1 MLALEEP
8 MTVVIRHAEPKTAG
22 VKAFLA
28 GEEKQLLIGADWE
41 PGGGGRIPTH
51 DPATGR
57 ILAYVARG
65 DSSDVDR
72 AVAAA
77 RKALDTGPWSQ
88 MTPMDRAGV
97 LWRIADILEAHIDE
111 LAELETL
118 DQGKPLFVGRWAEIP
133 GAINQFRYFSGQ
145 ALTIEGRTITSSINY
160 QPPGKQVQSWTL
172 REPVGVVAA
181 IVPWNSPLVL
191 TAMKLAPALAAGC
204 TLVLKP
210 AEDTS
215 LTAVR
220 LCELMLEAGLP
231 PGVVNLVTGYGHEA
245 GAALAAHP
253 GVDKVAFTGS
263 TQTGRAILDA
273 AKGNLKRVSLELG
286 GKSPAIVL
294 PDADLDIAI
303 PGVAGAIFFNAG
315 QVCVAGS
322 RLYVHRSIFDKVMEG
337 VVGYAKGLTLGHGL
351 DPEAQMGP
359 LVSNK
364 QADKVAT
371 YVADARAAG
380 ASVLTGG
387 GRVGEGGAFIE
398 PAVLA
403 GCAPSSPIVREE
415 VFGPVLV
422 AQPYDDLSEAVE
434 AANDSDYGLAASI
447 WTENLSMAHRLSRSL
462 KAGTVWINCHS
473 MYDASLPIGGVKQSG
488 WGRDSGQLAMDGYL
502 EWKTVCAV
510 L

>member
-1 MLALEEP
+1 MERA
-8 MTVVIRHAEPKTAG
+8 
-22 VKAFLA
+22 
-28 GEEKQLLIGADWE
+28 
-41 PGGGGRIPTH
+41 
-51 DPATGR
+51 R
-57 ILAYVARG
+57 ILW
-65 DSSDVDR
+65 
-72 AVAAA
+72 
-77 RKALDTGPWSQ
+77 T
-88 MTPMDRAGV
+88 
-97 LWRIADILEAHIDE
+97 IADVLEAHIDE
-111 LAELETL
+111 LSELETL

-145 ALTIEGRTITSSINY
+145 ALTIEGRTINTSINY
-160 QPPGKQVQSWTL
+160 QPAGKEVQAWTL

-204 TLVLKP
+204 ALVLKP

-215 LTAVR
+215 LTAIR
-220 LCELMLEAGLP
+220 LCELMQEAGLP
-231 PGVVNLVTGYGHEA
+231 PGVVNLITGFGYEA
-245 GAALAAHP
+245 GAALAAHK

-286 GKSPAIVL
+286 GKSPVIVL

-322 RLYVHRSIFDKVMEG
+322 RLYAHRSIYDKVMEG
-337 VVGYAKGLTLGHGL
+337 VVGYAEGLKLGHGL
-351 DPEAQMGP
+351 DPETQMGP
-359 LVSNK
+359 VVSKK
-364 QADKVAT
+364 QADKIAS
-371 YVADARAAG
+371 YVEGARKAG

-387 GRVGEGGAFIE
+387 AQLGAAGTFIA
-398 PAVLA
+398 PTVVA
-403 GCAPSSPIVREE
+403 GCAADAAIVREE

-422 AQPYDDLSEAVE
+422 AQAYDDLAEVVD

-447 WTENLSMAHRLSRSL
+447 WTQGLSEAHRLSRQIKS
-462 KAGTVWINCHS
+462 GSVWINCHS

-488 WGRDSGQLAMDGYL
+488 WGRDSSQVAMESYL

>member
-1 MLALEEP
+1 
-8 MTVVIRHAEPKTAG
+8 MTIQLQFQQPIRPD
-22 VKAFLA
+22 VRAFLA
-28 GEEKQLLIGADWE
+28 DGEKKLLIGGEWGV
-41 PGGGGRIPTH
+41 GGAGRIATH
-51 DPATGR
+51 DPATGAV
-57 ILAYVARG
+57 LAYIARA
-65 DSSDVDR
+65 DQADVDR

-77 RKALDTGPWSQ
+77 RQALEGGAWSS
-88 MTPMDRAGV
+88 MTPMERARI
-97 LWRIADILEAHIDE
+97 LWTIADVLEAHIDE
-111 LAELETL
+111 LSELETL

-145 ALTIEGRTITSSINY
+145 ALAIEGRTINSSINY
-160 QPPGKQVQSWTL
+160 QPAGKVAQAWTL

-204 TLVLKP
+204 TVVLKP

-231 PGVVNLVTGYGHEA
+231 PGVVNLITGYGAEA

-253 GVDKVAFTGS
+253 DVDKVAFTGS
-263 TQTGRAILDA
+263 TQTGRAIVDA

-286 GKSPAIVL
+286 GKSPSIVL
-294 PDADLDIAI
+294 PDADLALAI
-303 PGVAGAIFFNAG
+303 PGVASAIFFNAG

-322 RLYVHRSIFDKVMEG
+322 RLYVHRSVFDTVLEG
-337 VVGYAKGLTLGHGL
+337 VVTYAQGIRLGHGL
-351 DPEAQMGP
+351 DPASQMGP
-359 LVSNK
+359 LVSRK
-364 QADKVAT
+364 QADKVAG
-371 YVADARAAG
+371 YVARASEAG

-387 GRVGEGGAFIE
+387 GQAGDAGTFIE
-398 PAVLA
+398 PTVVV
-403 GCAPSSPIVREE
+403 GCEPDAAIVRDE

-422 AQPYDDLSEAVE
+422 AQAYDDLSEVVD
-434 AANDSDYGLAASI
+434 AANDSVYGLAASV
-447 WTENLSMAHRLSRSL
+447 WTQGLSQAHRLSRSL
-462 KAGTVWINCHS
+462 KAGTVWINCHA
-473 MYDASLPIGGVKQSG
+473 MYDASLPIGGLKQSG
-488 WGRDSGQLAMDGYL
+488 WGRDSGQAAMDSYL

>member
-1 MLALEEP
+1 
-8 MTVVIRHAEPKTAG
+8 MTIQIRQAEPKTPGAR
-22 VKAFLA
+22 AFLA
-28 GEEKQLLIGADWE
+28 RGETQLFIGGAWRD
-41 PGGGGRIPTH
+41 GGGGLIATH
-51 DPATGR
+51 DPATGAVLGR
-57 ILAYVARG
+57 IARG
-65 DSSDVDR
+65 DQHDVDR

-77 RKALDTGPWSQ
+77 RAALDDGPWPA
-88 MTPMDRAGV
+88 MTPMERARL
-97 LWRIADILEAHIDE
+97 LWAVADILEAHIDE

-133 GAINQFRYFSGQ
+133 GAINQFRYFAGQ
-145 ALTIEGRTITSSINY
+145 ALTIEGRTIASSINY
-160 QPPGKQVQSWTL
+160 QPAGRQVQAWTL

-204 TLVLKP
+204 TVVLKP

-220 LCELMLEAGLP
+220 LCELMAEAGLP
-231 PGVVNLVTGYGHEA
+231 AGVLNLVTGYGAEA

-263 TQTGRAILDA
+263 TATGRAIVDA
-273 AKGNLKRVSLELG
+273 ARGNLKRVSLELG

-322 RLYVHRSIFDKVMEG
+322 RLYVHRAIFDQVMEG
-337 VVGYAKGLTLGHGL
+337 VVAYAQGLKLGHGL
-351 DPEAQMGP
+351 DPETQMGP
-359 LVSNK
+359 VVSK
-364 QADKVAT
+364 KHADKVAG
-371 YVADARAAG
+371 YVDAARRAG

-387 GRVGEGGAFIE
+387 GQLGEAGTFIA
-398 PAVLA
+398 PAVVA
-403 GCAPSSPIVREE
+403 GCAPDSAIVREE

-422 AQPYDDLSEAVE
+422 AQAYDDLAEVVD
-434 AANDSDYGLAASI
+434 AANDSDYGLAASV
-447 WTENLSMAHRLSRSL
+447 WTRGLSEAHRLSRQI
-462 KAGTVWINCHS
+462 KAGTVWINCHA
-473 MYDASLPIGGVKQSG
+473 MYDAALPIGGVKQSG
-488 WGRDSGQLAMDGYL
+488 WGRDSGRLAMDGYL

>member
-1 MLALEEP
+1 
-8 MTVVIRHAEPKTAG
+8 MTILIRHAEPTTPG
-22 VKAFLA
+22 VKTFLA
-28 GEEKQLLIGADWE
+28 EGDKKLLIGAAWE
-41 PGGGGRIPTH
+41 AGSGGRIPTH
-51 DPATGR
+51 DPATGAV
-57 ILAYVARG
+57 LAYIARG
-65 DSSDVDR
+65 GQGNVDR
-72 AVAAA
+72 AVSAA
-77 RKALDTGPWSQ
+77 RQALDHGPWAI
-88 MTPMDRAGV
+88 MTPMERAKI
-97 LWRIADILEAHIDE
+97 LWAIADVLDAHIDE
-111 LAELETL
+111 LSELETL

-145 ALTIEGRTITSSINY
+145 ALTIEGRTINSSINY
-160 QPPGKQVQSWTL
+160 QPAGKEVQAWTL

-191 TAMKLAPALAAGC
+191 TAMKVAPALAAGC

-215 LTAVR
+215 LTAIR

-231 PGVVNLVTGYGHEA
+231 PGVVNLVTGYGYEA

-294 PDADLDIAI
+294 PDADLDLAI

-322 RLYVHRSIFDKVMEG
+322 RLYVHRSIFDTVMEG
-337 VVGYAKGLTLGHGL
+337 VVAYAEGLKLGHGL
-351 DPEAQMGP
+351 DPASQMGP
-359 LVSNK
+359 LVSRK
-364 QADKVAT
+364 QADKVAA
-371 YVADARAAG
+371 YVADAKKAG

-387 GRVGEGGAFIE
+387 GQLGDAGTFIA
-398 PAVLA
+398 PAVVA
-403 GCAPSSPIVREE
+403 GCAPDSAIVREE

-422 AQPYDDLSEAVE
+422 AEAYDDLSDVVD

-447 WTENLSMAHRLSRSL
+447 WTQGLSVAHRLSRRI

-488 WGRDSGQLAMDGYL
+488 WGRDSGQLAMDSYL

-510 L
+510 V